1 LAHGLVLFH
10 LSSSITFIDVHSVF
24 SSTFI
29 HGQSIDP
36 KCDLK
41 AQGKNQTQP
50 KLFGNELH
58 KGLPF
63 IATWKNSQGL

>member
-1 LAHGLVLFH
+1 VH
-10 LSSSITFIDVHSVF
+10 LGFKWTQDLQRHRTL

-41 AQGKNQTQP
+41 AKEKLQIQP